1 MTCQL
6 YTFPGHAL
14 DLAAARDAVRSAD
27 TTPEKRVTALTALNA
42 SHDWQDVD
50 LLAKLREADEQTAR
64 DVRARQA
71 QAKAAEAEADRR
83 DRALGWAVL
92 AAGVVAV
99 VVIVAY
105 ERAVAA
111 FVMGGM

>member
-14 DLAAARDAVRSAD
+14 DLAAAREVLRCADA
-27 TTPEKRVTALTALNA
+27 TTEQRVMAMTVLNT
-42 SHDWQDVD
+42 SHYWQDVD
-50 LLAKLREADEQTAR
+50 LLRQLREADERKAR